1 MVNPSNDARDDDPL
15 VLVGEPRMMRGVLTV
30 RNPGAER
37 MILREGRLSTPSVDV
52 RVPLAEVLQPGSF
65 RRIALRVDLGG
76 HVPPGEHRGTFEVS
90 GRTCPAILHVGES
103 VRLTISPSSLVVSE
117 PPGRS
122 ARKRVAFAN
131 EGNVPLTIGDI
142 GPVPLGEELL
152 GGAARVS
159 VTAAPSKLDELVAE
173 LARAGT
179 APRLLREAGTLRVH
193 GDTGPAA
200 LEPGEVRVV
209 DLVIDVPE
217 GLAAGARYVGRL
229 PIYTSDLE
237 FVAVPTADR
246 GSRVREDV
254 AG

>member
-1 MVNPSNDARDDDPL
+1 
-15 VLVGEPRMMRGVLTV
+15 
-30 RNPGAER
+30 
-37 MILREGRLSTPSVDV
+37 
-52 RVPLAEVLQPGSF
+52 
-65 RRIALRVDLGG
+65 
-76 HVPPGEHRGTFEVS
+76 
-90 GRTCPAILHVGES
+90 
-103 VRLTISPSSLVVSE
+103 
-117 PPGRS
+117 
-122 ARKRVAFAN
+122 
-131 EGNVPLTIGDI
+131 
-142 GPVPLGEELL
+142 
-152 GGAARVS
+152 

-237 FVAVPTADR
+237 FVVVPTADR